1 MTRTEG
7 SPRASAAGDGRAS
20 ALDRAAEALE
30 SLTRTYEDG
39 ISALEAA
46 EATVDAI
53 LDDPASRVLV
63 LDAHGRVVALG
74 RGMSMLLGEDVA
86 VLGRQVEGVVPA
98 SWPVLDVVRTLTVSE
113 GWRSVLLGEG
123 EGRLCLRRV
132 TDDDRR
138 AVVVVRF
145 EDERPPG

>member
-7 SPRASAAGDGRAS
+7 SSSASAAGDGRAS

-39 ISALEAA
+39 VSALEAA

-53 LDDPASRVLV
+53 LDDPSSRVLV
-63 LDAHGRVVALG
+63 LDADDRVVALG
-74 RGMSMLLGEDVA
+74 RGMAMLLGVA
-86 VLGRQVEGVVPA
+86 APLGQQVERVVPA
-98 SWPVLDVVRTLTVSE
+98 SWPVLDVVRTLTVSD
-113 GWRSVLLGEG
+113 GWRSVPLGDG
-123 EGRLCLRRV
+123 GGRLHLRRV

-145 EDERPPG
+145 EDERPAG

>member
-1 MTRTEG
+1 MSRTEG
-7 SPRASAAGDGRAS
+7 SSRASAAGDGRAS

-39 ISALEAA
+39 VSALEAA

-53 LDDPASRVLV
+53 LDDPSSRVLV
-63 LDAHGRVVALG
+63 LDADGRVVALG
-74 RGMSMLLGEDVA
+74 RGMAMLLGDA
-86 VLGRQVEGVVPA
+86 APLGRPVEGVVPA